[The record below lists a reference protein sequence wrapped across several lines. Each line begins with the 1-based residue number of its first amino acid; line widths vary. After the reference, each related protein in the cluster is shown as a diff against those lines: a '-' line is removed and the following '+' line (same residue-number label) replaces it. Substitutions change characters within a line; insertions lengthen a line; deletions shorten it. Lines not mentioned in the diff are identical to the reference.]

1 MPTIFHI
8 TKRDDW
14 DRAKQAGT
22 YETPSLSSEGFIHCS
37 TSDQVIRTA
46 NRLFQGQTGLVLLE
60 IDTDQ
65 VDAEIKYENC
75 EGGQENFPHIYG
87 PLKPESVVGVRAFEP
102 EEDGSFAGLDNHSRS
117 TTD

>member
-1 MPTIFHI
+1 MATIFHI
-8 TKRDDW
+8 TKRGEW

-22 YETPSLSSEGFIHCS
+22 YEAPSLVSEGFIHCS
-37 TSDQVIRTA
+37 TGDQVIRTA

-60 IDTDQ
+60 INTDR

-87 PLKPESVVGVRAFEP
+87 PLNPESVVRVITFEP
-102 EEDGSFAGLDNHSRS
+102 ESDGSFAALHKDSR
-117 TTD
+117 